1 MALCRTICVC
11 GIVVVAAGAWAQ
23 PVLPPVEGN
32 IPLRYALQPGEHLVY
47 ERRALDSTLET
58 GQEQQ
63 RIVDRIRLWCL
74 AREGDENLLLL
85 EQTRS
90 RDGRVEPLRGAV
102 FYLDQRGRR
111 RVPDVVQTRLAE
123 LEPAF
128 EFFPELRPAL
138 QPDPTWTTTPD
149 LYGQRWRCTRIGPD
163 PRFAGHVRVEFVVED
178 PTGVANFVG
187 QSQSGSFWFD
197 REAGIVTRV
206 ESQRDDRH
214 AGLHTKAI
222 TVLRLRKR
230 CDKSWCVRRAD
241 EVQRYLRTL
250 RHEDRYLQ
258 QIVNEPTRLEQ
269 TFRQL
274 NRLWEEFMVDLKRD
288 EPSPLRQLGAVAP
301 QQLAAQRERL
311 EARAWLGQRW
321 LGQTAADW
329 SLQDPAG
336 QTISSEALRDRYVVE
351 CFWSAESL
359 GSLRAFETLRRL
371 QRELADKPVH
381 VVCLNLDRDVELARR
396 AAQRCGKDLTTV
408 LVGPPVV
415 GEAPPELPV
424 FRVVDRR
431 GKIRGVFIG
440 WRPSLAD
447 ELAALLGE

>member
-1 MALCRTICVC
+1 MTSCRTICICV
-11 GIVVVAAGAWAQ
+11 IVVVATSAWAQ

-32 IPLRYALQPGEHLVY
+32 IPLRYAVQPGDYLVY
-47 ERRALDSTLET
+47 ERRALDSTPQT

-74 AREGDENLLLL
+74 AREGDGNLLLL
-85 EQTRS
+85 LQTRS
-90 RDGRVEPLRGAV
+90 RNGRVGPLRGAV

-123 LEPAF
+123 LEPAL
-128 EFFPELRPAL
+128 ELLPELRPA
-138 QPDPTWTTTPD
+138 PRPAPAWTTTPD

-163 PRFAGHVRVEFVVED
+163 PRFANHVRVEFVVED
-178 PTGVANFVG
+178 PTGVADFVG
-187 QSQSGSFWFD
+187 QSESGTFWFD

-206 ESQRDDRH
+206 ESQRDQRH
-214 AGLHTKAI
+214 ADVHTEAI
-222 TVLRLRKR
+222 TVLRLRKQ

-241 EVQRYLRTL
+241 EVQRYLRAL

-269 TFRQL
+269 TLRQL
-274 NRLWEEFMVDLKRD
+274 NRLWQEFMVDLKRD
-288 EPSPLRQLGAVAP
+288 EQSPLRQLGAIAL

-321 LGQTAADW
+321 LGRSAADW

-336 QTISSEALRDRYVVE
+336 QTLNSEALRDRYVVE

-359 GSLRAFETLRRL
+359 GSLRTFETLRRL
-371 QRELADKPVH
+371 QRELTDKPVH

-396 AAQRCGKDLTTV
+396 AVRCCGQDLTTV

-431 GKIRGVFIG
+431 GKIRGVFVG
-440 WRPSLAD
+440 WRPSLAN
-447 ELAALLGE
+447 ELAPLLGE